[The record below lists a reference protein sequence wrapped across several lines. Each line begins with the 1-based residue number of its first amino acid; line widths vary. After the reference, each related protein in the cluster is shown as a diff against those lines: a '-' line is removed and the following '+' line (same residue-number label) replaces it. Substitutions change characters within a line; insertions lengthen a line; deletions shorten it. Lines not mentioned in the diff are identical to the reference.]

1 MHWLRAHMPLA
12 LLSFAAILFLLGSF
26 AATREPQN
34 KTSPSS
40 YPIWVEEDIPA
51 GQSSAYSYGPSQTQ
65 ALSQGTVQEE
75 RQDGGDWP
83 FAYSYM
89 QLFGSVAPTPQTK
102 DGPSVAGAP
111 LKTSVQPASAEDAET
126 AVPKVNSF
134 FQNAYSLIPRGLI
147 NTAAPKQKSRTPE
160 EQELYEYGNAVGAE
174 IQTFESAHKNAT
186 ETLKNFF
193 PEKGGFSADDPIAV
207 AAILALAG
215 DYSRL
220 GGTIANISFV
230 PESARELHIAL
241 AKSYEGVGDGLSALA
256 KTPANGDIT
265 KAVLAYDE
273 KADVFIKNFVALA
286 EFFSARG
293 IKFSASDPGS
303 VFSFSATGG
312 L

>member
-1 MHWLRAHMPLA
+1 MPLA
-12 LLSFAAILFLLGSF
+12 LLSFAAILLLLGSF
-26 AATREPQN
+26 ASIREPQEE
-34 KTSPSS
+34 TGSFP
-40 YPIWVEEDIPA
+40 YPTWGEADIPRV
-51 GQSSAYSYGPSQTQ
+51 QSPAYISG
-65 ALSQGTVQEE
+65 ALSQEIAQDSVQDAED
-75 RQDGGDWP
+75 RT
-83 FAYSYM
+83 FAYSYI
-89 QLFGSVAPTPQTK
+89 QPFGS
-102 DGPSVAGAP
+102 GAP
-111 LKTSVQPASAEDAET
+111 IPKTDSGSISADTRSSPPIQTGPAGGGEIS
-126 AVPKVNSF
+126 VPKANSF
-134 FQNAYSLIPRGLI
+134 FQDAYSLIPRGLI
-147 NTAAPKQKSRTPE
+147 SAAAPKQKNRTPE
-160 EQELYEYGNAVGAE
+160 EQSLYEYGNAVGAE

-193 PEKGGFSADDPIAV
+193 PEKGGFSADDSIAV

-293 IKFSASDPGS
+293 IKFSESDSGS